1 MRIILKVT
9 RTTFLVI
16 LLMAILSVA
25 VRRVSAETMYHAESD
40 GWSIFQH
47 DPAHSGYTDSEGP
60 HTPNVIWRHQISLGT
75 RYLIAADGKLFLG
88 SDCLIYCL
96 DENTGN
102 ILWSR
107 EMNGSI
113 HAIAA
118 YDGKIFL
125 GTFNTSLSNDGLI
138 YCLNETNGS
147 IVWSYNPSESES
159 DKVYGLTPIDGK
171 MYANVYMACE
181 SDAQLI
187 CLNENATLLWNYSLA
202 GEDPVSLPT
211 IEDDRAFVISYHLE
225 MINETFGVTHSH
237 LHCVNATTGKLLWK
251 LTLNLGYPM
260 ISEYPICAAYENIFV
275 PLSDTKVSCVSAYDG
290 RILWERNISHQ
301 NSQISAFA
309 VAQGKIFVASYR
321 GIDVINATNGELVW
335 SINGTKEGIEFGW
348 AVPLIAKNRL
358 YLTSS
363 YPQGMWCFNAATGQK
378 LWNYLTSTK
387 IIGSLGSGAI
397 VDGKLFIPL
406 YDGDDNYLFC
416 FEDDGEG
423 VAVWPY
429 VTNRRCDIESVQTI
443 CFQAIWTE
451 NGSAIDGGTI
461 FINGTAYVTNSSG
474 WISFNK
480 AFSNVTAM
488 SWVVT
493 AVDCNCVSRYFQM
506 APIASVIW
514 DRIII
519 FEGGVTP
526 LSADVGEWVTVWFKV
541 VYEYDNENFYGALL
555 VNGSETRYSSANE
568 RWELGYKAI
577 TPGTFTFEVTSVQD
591 EKYGLKTVKNVAG
604 TQHVTVRAPFPW
616 LIVSA
621 TLILGLSLAIV
632 GYYLKKKHRHQ
643 LGGIKDCARHNVVVL
658 LLVAVNRKV
667 IYLWDVSAYGG

>member
-1 MRIILKVT
+1 MPKVI

-16 LLMAILSVA
+16 FLMAILSAAAQRIDAGV
-25 VRRVSAETMYHAESD
+25 VYYVESD
-40 GWSIFQH
+40 DILLNGNGWSMFQH
-47 DPAHSGYTDSEGP
+47 DPAHSGYIDSEGP

-75 RYLIAADGKLFLG
+75 RYLIAAGGKIFFG

-102 ILWSR
+102 ILWSQ
-107 EMNGSI
+107 EVNGSI
-113 HAIAA
+113 YAIAECS
-118 YDGKIFL
+118 GKIFL

-138 YCLNETNGS
+138 YCLNVTNGNL
-147 IVWSYNPSESES
+147 VWSYNPSESEG
-159 DKVYGLTPIDGK
+159 DKVYGIIPVDGK
-171 MYANVYMACE
+171 IYATVYIASE
-181 SDAQLI
+181 SNAQII
-187 CLNENATLLWNYSLA
+187 CLNETNATMLWNYSFDD
-202 GEDPVSLPT
+202 EDPVSLPT
-211 IEDDRAFVISYHLE
+211 VKDDRLFVISYRLE
-225 MINETFGVTHSH
+225 MINETFGINYSH
-237 LHCVNATTGKLLWK
+237 LHCVNATTGNLLWK
-251 LTLNLGYPM
+251 RPLNLGYPIVNSVP
-260 ISEYPICAAYENIFV
+260 ISVADGNIFV
-275 PLSDTKVSCVSAYDG
+275 PLSDTMVGCISISDG
-290 RILWERNISHQ
+290 GIVWERGILQDNSPISG
-301 NSQISAFA
+301 FA
-309 VAQGKIFVASYR
+309 VAQGKIFAASYR
-321 GIDVINATNGELVW
+321 GFDVINATNGELVW
-335 SINGTKEGIEFGW
+335 SMNGTKEGIEFGW

-358 YLTSS
+358 YLSSS
-363 YPQGMWCFNAATGQK
+363 YPQGIWCFNATTGQK

-429 VTNRRCDIESVQTI
+429 ITNRRCDVESVQTI

-474 WISFNK
+474 WISFNE

-493 AVDCNCVSRYFQM
+493 AVDCNGVSRYFQM
-506 APIASVIW
+506 APIASVMW

-519 FEGGVTP
+519 FEGGVNP
-526 LSADVGEWVTVWFKV
+526 QLADVGEWVTVWFKV
-541 VYEYDNENFYGALL
+541 MYEYDNENFYGTLL
-555 VNGSETRYSSANE
+555 VNGSETQYSSANE
-568 RWELGYKAI
+568 RWELSYKAT

-591 EKYGLKTVKNVAG
+591 KKYGLKTVKNIAG
-604 TQHVTVRAPFPW
+604 AQHVTVRAPFPW

-621 TLILGLSLAIV
+621 TLILGSSLAIV
-632 GYYLKKKHRHQ
+632 GYYLKKKHRH
-643 LGGIKDCARHNVVVL
+643 
-658 LLVAVNRKV
+658 
-667 IYLWDVSAYGG
+667 